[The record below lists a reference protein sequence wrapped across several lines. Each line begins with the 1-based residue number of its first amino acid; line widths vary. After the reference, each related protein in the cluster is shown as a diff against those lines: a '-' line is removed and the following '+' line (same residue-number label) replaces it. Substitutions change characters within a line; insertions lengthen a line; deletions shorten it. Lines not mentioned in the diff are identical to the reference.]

1 MINKKLRRSFLLR
14 ESWEGSEFL
23 ESSGKKS
30 EKDGCSEAWG
40 NKNKEWDS
48 NYNAQCSSS
57 AEKMLDNTVVC
68 KYYQKLL
75 ELEKNVSTTQ

>member
-1 MINKKLRRSFLLR
+1 MRGLRILR
-14 ESWEGSEFL
+14 KFR
-23 ESSGKKS
+23 KKS

-48 NYNAQCSSS
+48 NYSAQCSSS